1 MAYGV
6 ARIWNASIWQ
16 IRLDRLTGGDDPIM
30 GASTILLAAVL
41 GTVTAAVSVVV
52 TLGFCFL
59 YWKRRKLNK
68 FPDEEEQQPLQLL
81 QQTPVSDCVGQA
93 SAVTP
98 TSLNNV
104 EMHNGNKEEDV
115 GPIAFLQALLPSL
128 EETFGNSSGESAGQ
142 IHFSLEYNFSE
153 STLLIKVL
161 QANGLPAKDL
171 SGTSDPYV
179 RVCLLPDKKNKLET
193 KVKHKTLNPRW
204 NETFHFQGY
213 PLHKL
218 QKSILHF
225 HILDYDRFTRDDSI
239 GEVYFPLHQV
249 DFTQKPSFSL
259 NIQPSEKVKLGE
271 LLVSLSYTPRTS
283 ELTVCIIEA
292 RNLKIKDITGSSD
305 PYVKIWLHRGDKRLE
320 KKKTAI
326 MKRSLNPV
334 FNETFQFSVPW
345 EHIRETSLVI
355 TVMDYD
361 SIGRN
366 EPIGCLVL
374 SSRSGVNETKH
385 WNEMLSSPRTFA
397 RRWHKL
403 KPV

>member
-1 MAYGV
+1 
-6 ARIWNASIWQ
+6 
-16 IRLDRLTGGDDPIM
+16 M

-68 FPDEEEQQPLQLL
+68 FPDSEEQQPLQLL
-81 QQTPVSDCVGQA
+81 QQTPVSECVGQA
-93 SAVTP
+93 TAVTP
-98 TSLNNV
+98 TSLV
-104 EMHNGNKEEDV
+104 HNGNKEEDV

-142 IHFSLEYNFSE
+142 IHFSLEYNFSD
-153 STLLIKVL
+153 SNLMIKVL
-161 QANGLPAKDL
+161 HANGLPAKDL

-204 NETFHFQGY
+204 NETFHFEGY

-320 KKKTAI
+320 KKKTVI

-374 SSRSGVNETKH
+374 SSRSGINETKH
-385 WNEMLSSPRTFA
+385 WNEMLSSPRTFT

>member
-98 TSLNNV
+98 TSL
-104 EMHNGNKEEDV
+104 MHNGNKEEDV